1 MRYAHLKNLQ
11 KKGQKEI
18 AILIDPDELG
28 DRTPAII
35 EEALSNHINLFLVGG
50 IKTPEHIQSIWENGA
65 DVAVVGNGIFDN
77 PQLINE
83 LSQMRHQHYPS
94 LIH

>member
-1 MRYAHLKNLQ
+1 MRYALVKNLQ

-28 DRTPAII
+28 ERTPAII
-35 EEALSNHINLFLVGG
+35 KVAFLNQIILFVGGG
-50 IKTPEHIQSIWENGA
+50 IKAPEHIQSIWENGA
-65 DVAVVGNGIFDN
+65 DVAAVGNGIFDN

-83 LSQMRHQHYPS
+83 LS
-94 LIH
+94 